1 MKNFYEVGR
10 VYVWQNLTLDSM
22 RHLNGTETTV
32 TGDVVMVWSMM
43 HGRLMPGQP
52 TDTALP
58 DGRTVAAAPGHLR
71 PKNPP
76 PGEQSVLDMFK
87 QPELVNA

>member
-10 VYVWQNLTLDSM
+10 VYVWQNLVLHA
-22 RHLNGTETTV
+22 HLNGTETTV
-32 TGDVVMVWSMM
+32 TEDVKLHAVGV
-43 HGRLMPGQP
+43 GIRKPAQL
-52 TDTALP
+52 TDTLGP
-58 DGRTVAAAPGHLR
+58 DGVRFFAAGPGSLR

-87 QPELVNA
+87 LNDLVDA